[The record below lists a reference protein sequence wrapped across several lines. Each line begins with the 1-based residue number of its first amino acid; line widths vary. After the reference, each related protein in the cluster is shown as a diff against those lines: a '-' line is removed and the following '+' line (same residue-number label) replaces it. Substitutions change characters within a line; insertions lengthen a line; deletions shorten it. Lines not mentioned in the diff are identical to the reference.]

1 MAELLSTVL
10 LTYSVFTISSWW
22 INSLDQRWIVVAM
35 GGAALPD
42 LVKIDL
48 LVDARVIEQTV
59 GLPFSYTPVA
69 SIGGVAVVA
78 GIVAMLFDPQWR
90 RQAYATLLAA
100 GSFSLLIDGVRI
112 YADGYANYYLYPIW
126 IRPPTPGLFV
136 SADPAV
142 LGVTYIVSLSVFSL
156 NRWKDTD

>member
-10 LTYSVFTISSWW
+10 LTYSVFTIGSWW
-22 INSLDQRWIVVAM
+22 IDGLDRRWIVVAM
-35 GGAALPD
+35 GGAAIPD
-42 LVKIDL
+42 LVKVDL

-78 GIVAMLFDPQWR
+78 GIVAMLFGTQWR
-90 RQAYATLLAA
+90 RQAYAILFAA
-100 GSFSLLIDGVRI
+100 GGFSLLIDGARV
-112 YADGYANYYLYPIW
+112 YADGYANFYLYPVW
-126 IRPPTPGLFV
+126 IRPPTPELFV

-142 LGVTYIVSLSVFSL
+142 LGVALIVGASVFSVD
-156 NRWKDTD
+156 RWTATG